1 MSKIW
6 ALRDL
11 EELRNLGG
19 GRHLE
24 ELEGWILWKGIL
36 VD

>member
-1 MSKIW
+1 MSRIW

-19 GRHLE
+19 GWHLT
-24 ELEGWILWKGIL
+24 ELEGWILGKGIL